1 MAKSTPA
8 AAKNAPK
15 PAQSGTKAT
24 PAAAPKNGKKPPKG
38 VAKSSAAAAPPAPK
52 ISKAEAEIT
61 GKILHL
67 IAEEMTVEEAELTPN
82 ALLAEDMHLDGID
95 IAELLIEAE
104 SEFGLTPFSDADWEK
119 CVTVDDFVTLVIKRI
134 EVKRGKKI
142 RG

>member
-38 VAKSSAAAAPPAPK
+38 VAKSNAPAAPPAPK

-104 SEFGLTPFSDADWEK
+104 SEFGLPPFSDADWEK

>member
-1 MAKSTPA
+1 MAKISPA
-8 AAKNAPK
+8 TAKASPKAP
-15 PAQSGTKAT
+15 AKADKAG
-24 PAAAPKNGKKPPKG
+24 PQNGKKPVKG
-38 VAKSSAAAAPPAPK
+38 VAKAGPPAEPPAPK

-95 IAELLIEAE
+95 VAELLIQAEAV
-104 SEFGLTPFSDADWEK
+104 FGLPPFSDADWEK
-119 CVTVDDFVTLVIKRI
+119 CVTVDDFVTLVIKRV